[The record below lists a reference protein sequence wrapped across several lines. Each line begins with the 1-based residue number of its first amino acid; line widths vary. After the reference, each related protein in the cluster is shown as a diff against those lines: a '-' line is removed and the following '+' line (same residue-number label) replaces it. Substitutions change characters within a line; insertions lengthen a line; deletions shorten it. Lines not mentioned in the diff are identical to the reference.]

1 MKGEVTGNSRVG
13 GVCGYNYQGT
23 ILNCRYSGTVA
34 LKGFGS
40 FAGGICGYCQD
51 GTIQNCQND
60 GTVTG
65 QESSARLGGICG
77 QNNMN
82 DSIGSTIKN
91 CLNTGGVVGSND
103 AGGAVKNCRNTG
115 VINGGGQS
123 DTGGVAGGN
132 YGAIENCCN
141 TGKVTNSGDVSRTG
155 GVVGYNKSGTMKNCY
170 NTGVVT
176 SDGSAGGVAG
186 KNNSGTVTNCYYL
199 AVAGLTGI
207 GGTENADGTVEGKT
221 EEEFASGTVARLL
234 GDAYGQAL
242 DEAAFPQLIALDP
255 DVPRV
260 YQVTFDFNDGDVTPD
275 RVSYTNGAVTPPA
288 APTRTGYTF
297 TGWEDYTEGTPV
309 TADAVFTA
317 QWAAAP
323 TGGGSSTPTY
333 RPDVAQ
339 PEGGEVSI
347 SPSRP
352 SRGQTV
358 TITPDP
364 DDGYEVDTVTVTD
377 RNGNE
382 VEVTDN
388 GDGTFSF
395 TQPSGKVTIE
405 VTFRETEPAPLPFA
419 DVPADHWAHDAIR
432 YVYEHGLMA
441 GTGADTF
448 EPDAQLTR
456 AMVVT
461 VLWAMEGGPV
471 VNYLMDYEDV
481 SEDAWYAEAVR
492 WAASEGIAVGYGNGY
507 FGPDDVILREQ
518 LATMLYACAV
528 RSGLDVSVGEDTSI
542 LSYADALDVSDWA
555 VPALQWACG
564 AGVIGGKPGGVLDPA
579 APATRAEAA
588 VMLMQFCELDK

>member
-1 MKGEVTGNSRVG
+1 
-13 GVCGYNYQGT
+13 
-23 ILNCRYSGTVA
+23 
-34 LKGFGS
+34 
-40 FAGGICGYCQD
+40 
-51 GTIQNCQND
+51 
-60 GTVTG
+60 
-65 QESSARLGGICG
+65 
-77 QNNMN
+77 MN

-91 CLNTGGVVGSND
+91 CRNTGAVTATGDNARAGGICGINNASCAVQNCLNTGDVSARGNYSYAGGVVG
-103 AGGAVKNCRNTG
+103 C
-115 VINGGGQS
+115 
-123 DTGGVAGGN
+123 N
-132 YGAIENCCN
+132 YTAIENCYN
-141 TGKVTNSGDVSRTG
+141 TGTVTGSSGQYSSTG

-297 TGWEDYTEGTPV
+297 TGWEDYAEGTPV
-309 TADAVFTA
+309 TADTVFTA

-323 TGGGSSTPTY
+323 TGGGSGSPTY
-333 RPDVAQ
+333 RPDVEQ
-339 PEGGEVSI
+339 PEGGEVSV

-352 SRGQTV
+352 ERGDDVTV
-358 TITPDP
+358 TPEPDE
-364 DDGYEVDTVTVTD
+364 GFEVDTVTVTD

-395 TQPSGKVTIE
+395 TQPSGKVTIQ
-405 VTFRETEPAPLPFA
+405 VTFRETEPEPLPFA

-432 YVYEHGLMA
+432 YVYENGLMA
-441 GTGADTF
+441 GTSDTTF

-456 AMVVT
+456 AMMVT

-471 VNYLMDYEDV
+471 VDDPLPYTDV
-481 SEDAWYAEAVR
+481 RDGDWYAGAVR
-492 WAASEGIAVGYGNGY
+492 WAAGAGVVSGVGGGL
-507 FGPDDVILREQ
+507 FDPDSPITREQ
-518 LATMLYACAV
+518 LAVMLYAYAV

-542 LSYADALDVSDWA
+542 LSYADALEVSDWA

-579 APATRAEAA
+579 GTATRAEVATILRNFHQTFVA
-588 VMLMQFCELDK
+588 E

>member
-1 MKGEVTGNSRVG
+1 
-13 GVCGYNYQGT
+13 
-23 ILNCRYSGTVA
+23 
-34 LKGFGS
+34 
-40 FAGGICGYCQD
+40 
-51 GTIQNCQND
+51 
-60 GTVTG
+60 
-65 QESSARLGGICG
+65 
-77 QNNMN
+77 MN

-91 CLNTGGVVGSND
+91 CRNTGAVTATGDNARAGGICGINNASCAVQNCLNTGDVSARGNYSY
-103 AGGAVKNCRNTG
+103 A
-115 VINGGGQS
+115 
-123 DTGGVAGGN
+123 GGVAGYN
-132 YGAIENCCN
+132 YGAIENCYN
-141 TGKVTNSGDVSRTG
+141 TGAVSSTG
-155 GVVGYNKSGTMKNCY
+155 GVAGENARGGTVSNCY
-170 NTGVVT
+170 NTGAVSST
-176 SDGSAGGVAG
+176 GGQNSSAGGVAG

-275 RVSYTNGAVTPPA
+275 QVSYTNGAVTPPA

-297 TGWEDYTEGTPV
+297 TGWEDYAEGTPV

-492 WAASEGIAVGYGNGY
+492 WAAGTGVVNGVGGGR
-507 FGPDDVILREQ
+507 FAPDDPITREQ
-518 LATMLYACAV
+518 LAVMLYACAV
-528 RSGLDVSVGEDTSI
+528 RSGLDVSMGEDTSI

-579 APATRAEAA
+579 GTATRAEVATILRNFHQTFVA
-588 VMLMQFCELDK
+588 E